1 MVGYNARCKLCNC
14 EYRAEA
20 EKLHEDGA
28 SLQQVVDYL
37 AKHDVSISKASVRRH
52 FDTHFAPKEEAA
64 KRYYEESQQAMET
77 AVDKRVEQLHM
88 LDEMIA
94 RNYRLHVGAANWAE
108 EQMNK
113 GGIFMDAKPMVD
125 LLTGTAS
132 EFRQALKL
140 RADLLGE
147 NQDDSVKV
155 MFVNEPTDDD

>member
-1 MVGYNARCKLCNC
+1 M
-14 EYRAEA
+14 
-20 EKLHEDGA
+20 HEDGA
-28 SLQQVVDYL
+28 SLQQVVNFL
-37 AKHDVSISKASVRRH
+37 AEHGVTLSKVSVKRH

-64 KRYYEESQQAMET
+64 KRYYEESQQAMDT

-94 RNYRLHVGAANWAE
+94 RNYRLHVGASNWAE
-108 EQMNK
+108 EQMSK

-147 NQDDSVKV
+147 SQDDSVKV